1 MSDRVERT
9 APAPSTG
16 FLKRRDEVASG
27 VHVLTLELE
36 GIVPVPTPGQFYQVD
51 CGGGREH
58 LLPRPIGVLDATEQA
73 GGLTLSMMIEV
84 VGWGTARLCALE
96 PGDTVRLLGP
106 LGRGFGPAGAGKALI
121 VAGGAGFAPL
131 HYLASTMD
139 KEGRAYD
146 LMAGISTKD
155 KYVPAMATLK
165 GDLEIFSD
173 DGSLGVKGMVCDAAV
188 SQVAREEYAKVY
200 TCGPEPMMAIVAR
213 ACEQR
218 GVPCEVSLDSRM
230 ACGIGACRGCVRQGA
245 DGSNLCVCTDGPVLD
260 STEVKWNA
268 PPVPDTSGAF

>member
-1 MSDRVERT
+1 MSESVERT
-9 APAPSTG
+9 APASSLAV
-16 FLKRRDEVASG
+16 LKRRDEVAEG

-58 LLPRPIGVLDATEQA
+58 LLPRPIGVLDAREKA

-96 PGDTVRLLGP
+96 AGDSIRLLGP
-106 LGRGFGPAGAGKALI
+106 LGRGFGPPGEGRTLI

-131 HYLASTMD
+131 HYLAGTMD
-139 KEGRAYD
+139 KEGRDYD
-146 LMAGISTKD
+146 LMAGIASKD

-165 GDLEIFSD
+165 GELEIYSD
-173 DGSLGVKGMVCDAAV
+173 DGTFGIKGMVCDAAV
-188 SQVAREEYAKVY
+188 SRLAMNGYAKVY
-200 TCGPEPMMAIVAR
+200 TCGPEPMMEIVAR

-230 ACGIGACRGCVRQGA
+230 ACGIGACRGCVREGA
-245 DGSNLCVCTDGPVLD
+245 DGSNLCVCTDGPIFD
-260 STEVKWNA
+260 STEVKWSA
-268 PPVPDTSGAF
+268 